1 MYANLMGAAGFKS
14 ERNRQIRVHLASIGY
29 PILGDPL
36 YAPDQTTYQRM
47 YLHAFQVRFTKPL
60 SDTTLTVTSPLPF

>member
-1 MYANLMGAAGFKS
+1 
-14 ERNRQIRVHLASIGY
+14 
-29 PILGDPL
+29 PL